1 MYTSVNVARGSY
13 DFNRSHAGSGSF
25 KAPTPTLPLP
35 DSLIPVPFPLLPD
48 TSLSCFAPKP
58 KLVSY
63 PHRIFERAYH
73 RRVAEINLLGEID
86 LLAQIIDAWQ

>member
-1 MYTSVNVARGSY
+1 MSPMDTSVNVARVYIREWRSRPP
-13 DFNRSHAGSGSF
+13 FNC
-25 KAPTPTLPLP
+25 
-35 DSLIPVPFPLLPD
+35 LIPVPFPLLPD

-58 KLVSY
+58 KLVPY

>member
-1 MYTSVNVARGSY
+1 MSPADHTISTGAMPALEVLKRPRPP
-13 DFNRSHAGSGSF
+13 FHC
-25 KAPTPTLPLP
+25 
-35 DSLIPVPFPLLPD
+35 LIPVPFPLLPD

-58 KLVSY
+58 KLVPY
-63 PHRIFERAYH
+63 PYRIFERAYH